1 MAEFK
6 LGKVEILHPAVLVK
20 KKAPP
25 EELSFLLRVVYF
37 QYLHMQFTV

>member
-20 KKAPP
+20 KRLRPK
-25 EELSFLLRVVYF
+25 SFPSYYV
-37 QYLHMQFTV
+37 